1 MKHKSTNIEKTRKM
15 IYSYVY
21 HLDLVGKYIK
31 VSISQLSHGGKSFS
45 YNKRGKKRTK
55 GIQVI
60 ILRKLNLPYIQS
72 DLSRVI
78 KQLGNII
85 IFEKVVIQKNI
96 VLLLEFQCGDLFKS
110 SQSSFSQTETQ
121 NIKSPTLETFKP
133 KACFKT
139 YWLWKIFLSRT
150 NQING
155 LQEISSHGSFLQI
168 FLPRKY
174 FNFI

>member
-1 MKHKSTNIEKTRKM
+1 M

-85 IFEKVVIQKNI
+85 IFEKVVIQKTLFYYQSLSVVIFLNHLSFHFHRQKPKTSK
-96 VLLLEFQCGDLFKS
+96 VLPSRLLSPKLVLKLTGFGKYFCPVQ
-110 SQSSFSQTETQ
+110 
-121 NIKSPTLETFKP
+121 IKSMDSKRSLPMAVSCRFFYQENISTSYYLNQFSCKP
-133 KACFKT
+133 E
-139 YWLWKIFLSRT
+139 
-150 NQING
+150 G
-155 LQEISSHGSFLQI
+155 
-168 FLPRKY
+168 
-174 FNFI
+174 